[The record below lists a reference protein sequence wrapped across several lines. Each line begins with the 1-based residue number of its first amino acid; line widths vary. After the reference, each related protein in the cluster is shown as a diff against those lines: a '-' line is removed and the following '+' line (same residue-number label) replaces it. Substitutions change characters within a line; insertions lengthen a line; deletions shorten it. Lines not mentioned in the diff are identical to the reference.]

1 MIIDNNIL
9 FSLMK
14 PDSSA
19 SGIFELRPFEFVAPE
34 FIRSEL
40 DEHEQECEEKSG
52 LSKQEFKARR
62 ADVEARITFISV
74 DAYKKFLKKAVK
86 ATGDPDDAPY
96 IALAL
101 ALKTPIWSNDTD
113 LKKQSLVDILTTK
126 ELIELLPE

>member
-19 SGIFELRPFEFVAPE
+19 SEIFEQRPFKFVAPE

-52 LSKQEFKARR
+52 LSKKEFKARR
-62 ADVEARITFISV
+62 ADVEADITFISV
-74 DAYKKFLKKAVK
+74 DVYKKFLKKAVK
-86 ATGDPDDAPY
+86 AVDDPDDAPY

-101 ALKTPIWSNDTD
+101 ALKAPIWSNDPD